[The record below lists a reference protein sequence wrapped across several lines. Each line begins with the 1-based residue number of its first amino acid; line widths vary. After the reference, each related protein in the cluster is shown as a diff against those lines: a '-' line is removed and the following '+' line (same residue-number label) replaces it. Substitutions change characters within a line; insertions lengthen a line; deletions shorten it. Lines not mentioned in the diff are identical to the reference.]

1 MTNTPNHPQQKSYN
15 DCNPKGPTPN
25 PNLDPAPPYCERD
38 PNDTDNLRGINDAT
52 LNWLKDCQS
61 VMKKTGYGAKV
72 DCDPMQRG
80 HIINDV
86 QNPDR
91 TTIYR
96 YSKSIRGTD
105 EAILD
110 MFRDV
115 VVIDEDGKA
124 WPIPVLLGTPEK
136 AVAAIVQ
143 DNVRKDETLVVDR
156 IKLPLIAITQSAID
170 YDLDR
175 YTYHKALNYFPRLD
189 GKPGLTVNEKYERDT
204 VFGVARGVPIN
215 IGYTITAWT
224 MYTEDMNQ
232 ILEQILTKFSHA
244 AYIRVT
250 GVPWEVIVKIDSIA
264 NNMETE
270 PGDKNIRVIK
280 YEFNITAQTYIPQP
294 IQRKKAV
301 LTTKIAF
308 VDGMTEEEINE
319 VMARIEETVKELEC

>member
-1 MTNTPNHPQQKSYN
+1 MSNTPNHQQKSYN
-15 DCNPKGPTPN
+15 ECNSVGPTPN

-38 PNDTDNLRGINDAT
+38 PNDTDNLRGVNDDT
-52 LNWLKDCQS
+52 LNWLKECQS
-61 VMKKTGYGAKV
+61 TMKKTGFGAKV

-80 HIINDV
+80 HIINDL

-91 TTIYR
+91 SIIYR
-96 YSKSIRGTD
+96 YSKSIRGND

-124 WPIPVLLGTPEK
+124 WPIPTVLGPPEK

-156 IKLPLIAITQSAID
+156 IKLPVIAITQTGID
-170 YDLDR
+170 YDLQR
-175 YTYHKALNYFPRLD
+175 YTYHKALNYFPRPD
-189 GKPGLTVNEKYERDT
+189 GKPGLTVKEKYERDT
-204 VFGVARGVPIN
+204 VLGVARGIPIN
-215 IGYTITAWT
+215 ISYKVTAWT
-224 MYTEDMNQ
+224 MYIEDMNQ
-232 ILEQILTKFSHA
+232 IIEQILTKFSHA

-250 GVPWEVIVKIDSIA
+250 GVPWEVIVKLDSIA
-264 NNMETE
+264 NNIDAE

-301 LTTKIAF
+301 LTTKVAF
-308 VDGMTEEEINE
+308 VDGMTEDEITQ
-319 VMARIEETVKELEC
+319 VMARIEESVKELEC